1 MTDLEK
7 LKSVTKSSLK
17 LSEGEVRCNVCDGD
31 GIIKEVTESS
41 VTVGTCPH
49 CLGNR
54 KLDWIENVVG
64 KRCSCYGSVF
74 KYDRKTG
81 KVIRVD

>member
-1 MTDLEK
+1 MTNQEK
-7 LKSVTKSSLK
+7 LKGVTKSFLK
-17 LSEGEVRCNVCDGD
+17 LSEGEVCCNVCDGD

-49 CLGNR
+49 CLGSR
-54 KLDWIENVVG
+54 KLDWVENVVG
-64 KRCSCYGSVF
+64 KHLSCYGSVF